1 MESSSKNIKN
11 SAPAIIFSTIIICVS
26 YTIIRYHLLGSVSW
40 KDFPFFI
47 FNKGLAFSSFFL
59 IILNFSLSPLQNLGI
74 KVPESWLNARKALGM
89 TGFLIVAIHALISLM
104 LFKPAIYAKFFETD
118 GTLTAFGGISML
130 GGVLSFV
137 VLWAYNLSFKTFMK
151 EDKAFMKFITSRKF
165 LLMAMLL
172 GAVHLFF
179 MGFEGWLNPSA
190 WPGSLPPISLISFSF
205 FCIGYVINLLG
216 RK

>member
-1 MESSSKNIKN
+1 MDSNSKVIKN
-11 SAPAIIFSTIIICVS
+11 SAPSIIFSILIISVG
-26 YTIIRYHLLGSVSW
+26 YAIIRYHLLGSVEW

-47 FNKGLAFSSFFL
+47 LNKGLAFSAFVL
-59 IILNFSLSPLQNLGI
+59 IILNFSLSPLVHLGFNI
-74 KVPESWLNARKALGM
+74 PESWLNARKALGM
-89 TGFLIVAIHALISLM
+89 TGFLIVSLHTLM
-104 LFKPAIYAKFFETD
+104 SIILFNPTVYSKFFEID
-118 GTLTAFGGISML
+118 GTLTAFGGLSML

-165 LLMAMLL
+165 LLLAMLL

-179 MGFEGWLNPSA
+179 MGFEGWLKPST
-190 WPGSLPPISLISFSF
+190 WPGNLPPISLVSFAF
-205 FCIGYVINLLG
+205 FCIGYIINVLG